1 MGGLP
6 IAAFALSFGL
16 ARSEI
21 VGLWLTGLSW
31 VLTEGVGLTEM
42 TEGVELTEM
51 TEGVDLTEMTEG
63 VELIEL
69 VVGFGLTGLPNG
81 VVASPLIRNE
91 VRCARW

>member
-1 MGGLP
+1 MFAFLVGGLP

-31 VLTEGVGLTEM
+31 VL

>member
-1 MGGLP
+1 MFAFLVGGLP

-51 TEGVDLTEMTEG
+51 TEGV
-63 VELIEL
+63 ELIEL

>member
-31 VLTEGVGLTEM
+31 VL